1 MLRPTFSRT
10 TALLAGVTGVAVAA
24 LLRSRSS
31 ASAAAMAAV
40 PQAQRA
46 KPSDVAGASLL
57 PLPSS
62 RAEAAVTGDSLF
74 ASRPAVV
81 LCTRRPG

>member
-1 MLRPTFSRT
+1 MSNTSTFPSLPYR
-10 TALLAGVTGVAVAA
+10 VKW
-24 LLRSRSS
+24 
-31 ASAAAMAAV
+31 
-40 PQAQRA
+40 QRA